1 MIPLGKL
8 LSTIPLA
15 FHVDSLWRVHHASE
29 FLCERVTAATPLIE
43 VGLGIL
49 GEPRYDASMRRI
61 LLMALLGFTTG
72 CSNAP
77 IAGFLDC
84 VTPSRGRGEGNR
96 GPVVPEP
103 RAPGQPID
111 NLPPADVTPSITPR
125 P

>member
-1 MIPLGKL
+1 
-8 LSTIPLA
+8 
-15 FHVDSLWRVHHASE
+15 
-29 FLCERVTAATPLIE
+29 
-43 VGLGIL
+43 
-49 GEPRYDASMRRI
+49 MRRI
-61 LLMALLGFTTG
+61 LLIALLGFTTG

-84 VTPSRGRGEGNR
+84 VTPSRGRGEGTR

-103 RAPGQPID
+103 RPPVD